1 MLKTFPCNMV
11 EENCY
16 VLSDDATKEC
26 VIIDCGALYEA
37 ERDAIV
43 NYIKSNGLKP
53 VHLLCTHG
61 HFDHIFGNA
70 AMYEAFGL
78 SAEVHFEDAEML
90 RNLGGQV
97 ERFFRTKLN
106 IPSGPIGK
114 LLTSGETIT
123 YGTQTLEVIYT
134 PGHSRGGV
142 VFYNKAEQIAFTG
155 DTLFQMSIGRTDL
168 EGGDYETL
176 LSSLRLIATK
186 LPAETKLYPGHGPS
200 TTMDSELKYNPYLR

>member
-1 MLKTFPCNMV
+1 MI

-43 NYIKSNGLKP
+43 NYIKSNDLKP

-70 AMYEAFGL
+70 AMHEAFGL
-78 SAEVHFEDAEML
+78 SAEVHFEDAEM
-90 RNLGGQV
+90 V
-97 ERFFRTKLN
+97 KN
-106 IPSGPIGK
+106 IGVQIETFLQSSLDIPAGPIGR
-114 LLTSGETIT
+114 LLTSGEKIA

-134 PGHSRGGV
+134 PGHTRGGV
-142 VFYNKAEQIAFTG
+142 VYYNPAEQIAFTG

-168 EGGDYETL
+168 PGGDYESL
-176 LSSLRLIATK
+176 LSSLHLLATK
-186 LPAETKLYPGHGPS
+186 LPPATKLYPGHGPS
-200 TTMDSELKYNPYLR
+200 STMDYELKYNPYLR

>member
-1 MLKTFPCNMV
+1 MI

-43 NYIKSNGLKP
+43 NYIKNNDLKP

-70 AMYEAFGL
+70 AMNDAFGL
-78 SAEVHFEDAEML
+78 SAEIHFADADMA
-90 RNLGGQV
+90 RNLSSQV
-97 ERFFRTKLN
+97 EKFFQTKLDF
-106 IPSGPIGK
+106 PSGPLGK
-114 LLTSGETIT
+114 LLTSGEKII
-123 YGTQTLEVIYT
+123 YGSQSLEVIAT
-134 PGHSRGGV
+134 PGHSQGGV
-142 VFYNKAEQIAFTG
+142 TFYNKQEGLAFTG

-176 LSSLRLIATK
+176 LSSLRLLATT
-186 LPAETKLYPGHGPS
+186 LPPETKLYPGHGPS
-200 TTMDSELKYNPYLR
+200 STMDYELKYNPYLR